1 MNLLGELNNIN
12 KGNADIITESVEIT
26 LEAYYLVDGIKYK
39 RTVVVE
45 NPEEA
50 KAVAIDFNKRFK
62 DLVEIRVKGA
72 NIIFNDEGEPEVV
85 WDNIP
90 QNDHPNTHTK

>member
-1 MNLLGELNNIN
+1 MNLLEELNKIN
-12 KGNADIITESVEIT
+12 KSNSEDVITESTEIT
-26 LEAYYLVDGIKYK
+26 LEAYYLIDGVKYK

-50 KAVAIDFNKRFK
+50 KEVAIDFNKRFK

-72 NIIFNDEGEPEVV
+72 NIIFNNEGEPEVV
-85 WDNIP
+85 WDENAP
-90 QNDHPNTHTK
+90 KETSANND